1 MCPSLDTPQAIHE
14 VDTVAFYERPRA
26 VGRRAAHSPGGG
38 GGGIP
43 VSARELRAVLPACTV
58 HCPHPTA
65 EQGISAASHF
75 PWRH

>member
-1 MCPSLDTPQAIHE
+1 MRLIQLLSMNILGQWGGGLL
-14 VDTVAFYERPRA
+14 TV
-26 VGRRAAHSPGGG
+26 PGGG
-38 GGGIP
+38 GGLP

-58 HCPHPTA
+58 HCPHPTT